1 LKNRV
6 FIVYRCKIASNP
18 HLFVKKNNALVA
30 DIHNRMPAILEPVD
44 YHRRLSDE
52 ADPRELMRLLS
63 RRADADVANPRT
75 TMHRSSSQSG
85 FQSASS
91 RTAGSG

>member
-30 DIHNRMPAILEPVD
+30 DTHNRMPAILATGGLPSLA
-44 YHRRLSDE
+44 RR
-52 ADPRELMRLLS
+52 
-63 RRADADVANPRT
+63 
-75 TMHRSSSQSG
+75 
-85 FQSASS
+85 
-91 RTAGSG
+91 